1 MDEYDDYSY
10 SGDYPNASSSYSPF
24 EEIYCDVPH
33 LPWGWIVRCILYC
46 VVLSLGVPG
55 NVLLMGALWVRHRFH
70 WRPVELFMINLA
82 FSDLLFLLVLP
93 LWLDSEISGGRWR
106 TGWFSCL
113 ASSYTASLNMHAGIF
128 FLTAMSVDRYL
139 AVVRSDIYR
148 RITHV
153 YNKNLISAAC
163 CVSVWIVSVLLAL
176 PVLFEREHV
185 KTHGT
190 WHCRNADPSQRRLA
204 SPLLGSAAF
213 FLPLL
218 IILFCYCCITKT
230 LCHHYHRTLTQ
241 DKKLRRSFRIVF
253 LVVAV
258 FAFSWVPFNAFKLLA
273 VVEEMSLR
281 RSCLA
286 EKVAQLGLQV
296 TVPLAF
302 ANSCANPVI
311 YACTD
316 ASLRQAA
323 LKGFCPRL
331 HAVFETGSVS
341 RTSDTSLPQ
350 SQLSW
355 RDRDR
360 QGNSISLVQLRG

>member
-1 MDEYDDYSY
+1 MNNPMQITNTEYLK
-10 SGDYPNASSSYSPF
+10 A
-24 EEIYCDVPH
+24 I
-33 LPWGWIVRCILYC
+33 
-46 VVLSLGVPG
+46 
-55 NVLLMGALWVRHRFH
+55 
-70 WRPVELFMINLA
+70 
-82 FSDLLFLLVLP
+82 
-93 LWLDSEISGGRWR
+93 
-106 TGWFSCL
+106 
-113 ASSYTASLNMHAGIF
+113 
-128 FLTAMSVDRYL
+128 DRIKYL

-163 CVSVWIVSVLLAL
+163 CVSVWIVSVLLSL

-185 KTHGT
+185 KTDGT
-190 WHCRNADPSQRRLA
+190 WRCSNADPSQRRLA

-218 IILFCYCCITKT
+218 IVLFCYCSITKT
-230 LCHHYHRTLTQ
+230 LCLHYHRTLTQ

-253 LVVAV
+253 LVVGV

-286 EKVAQLGLQV
+286 EKVAQLGLEV

-311 YACTD
+311 YACAD

-323 LKGFCPRL
+323 LKCFCPRL
-331 HAVFETGSVS
+331 HAVFKTGSVS
-341 RTSDTSLPQ
+341 RTSDTSVPQ

>member
-1 MDEYDDYSY
+1 MDEYYDYSY
-10 SGDYPNASSSYSPF
+10 SGDYPNASSSYSPA

-55 NVLLMGALWVRHRFH
+55 NMLLMGALWVRHRFH

-163 CVSVWIVSVLLAL
+163 CVSVLLAL

-185 KTHGT
+185 KTDDS
-190 WHCRNADPSQRRLA
+190 WYCRNADPSQRRLV

-258 FAFSWVPFNAFKLLA
+258 FVFSWVPFNAFKLLA

-286 EKVAQLGLQV
+286 TKVAQLGLQV

-341 RTSDTSLPQ
+341 RTSDNSVPQ